1 MPEDR
6 NILAVIGKLLQH
18 YKKKKSEKK
27 TQQGLESKLRTT
39 QSLSKRESLL
49 LDTQLKASSIVDRTD
64 EGALMGLRNSP
75 TGRQIGI

>member
-64 EGALMGLRNSP
+64 EGALINLRASP
-75 TGRQIGI
+75 LGKKIGI